1 MTIVPGRSPKVRG
14 MYAHPTLYDEAT
26 VILTRPRPTPFGR
39 RIGPLLAVGFAL
51 SLFPLAGRA
60 AAADAPTLIRY
71 AGADRYA
78 TAAAISA
85 AEFGPGVATVYVA
98 TGLDFP
104 DALAGAA
111 AAAADSAPTLLVT
124 ATTIPDATRQ
134 ELVRLKPRRIVVLGG
149 PGVVSSAVAT
159 ALRPYAS
166 AYVTR
171 IAGTDRY
178 ATAAAISAATFP
190 AGVPVAYVATGA
202 NFPDALGGAAA
213 AGQQG
218 APVLL
223 VGDAVPESVATELR
237 RLSPGRIVILGG
249 RAVVSSAVEAALDA
263 FTAGPVTRIAGVD
276 RYDTSVAI
284 SKATYASASTVYLA
298 TGANFPD
305 ALAGAPLGGPLLL
318 TPGDYLLPAVRTEII
333 RLGVQRVIVLG
344 STGAIRESTAHD
356 AAGIPYADPDGRWI
370 GNLYDGRAVRYQQP
384 DPYACTATAALMM
397 LNMAAF
403 LDPGGA
409 PGFTWSPTTSF
420 DTQTNILAWERGH
433 MTEPTAGTVGSDP
446 HGWRNALNYF
456 GWGAIEADVYRDL
469 AFDDFDTAVRQA
481 IVSAA
486 QFGKPTGLLMLYGVH
501 AAVLHG
507 WDVTGDD
514 PRTGSMNFTINGI
527 YLTDPWS
534 TTAHRNYF
542 VSRASLV
549 GGTTWVR
556 FGRYLETDSTIPDP
570 IDGQVGRDEWLN
582 RYVIVAAVR

>member
-1 MTIVPGRSPKVRG
+1 MRDGRR
-14 MYAHPTLYDEAT
+14 HPSLYDGTT
-26 VILTRPRPTPFGR
+26 VILIGPRPRQFGR
-39 RIGPLLAVGFAL
+39 RLGLSLAVGFAL
-51 SLFPLAGRA
+51 SMFPLAGRV
-60 AAADAPTLIRY
+60 AAADGATLIRY

-85 AEFGPGVATVYVA
+85 ASFGPGVSTVYIA

-111 AAAADSAPTLLVT
+111 AAAANNAPTLLVT

-134 ELVRLKPRRIVVLGG
+134 ELSRLEPGRIVILGG
-149 PGVVSSAVAT
+149 YGVISSSVGT
-159 ALRPYAS
+159 SLEALTS
-166 AYVTR
+166 GSVQR
-171 IAGTDRY
+171 IAGADRY

-190 AGVPVAYVATGA
+190 AGVSVAYVATGS

-213 AGQQG
+213 AGQEG

-223 VGDAVPESVATELR
+223 VNDQVPDSVATELG
-237 RLSPGRIVILGG
+237 RLAPARIVILGG
-249 RAVVSSAVEAALDA
+249 QAVVSAAVESALDA
-263 FTAGPVTRIAGVD
+263 FTTGPVERIAGVD

-318 TPGDYLLPAVRTEII
+318 TPGDYLLPAVRTEIV
-333 RLGVQRVIVLG
+333 RLGAQQVIVLG

-384 DPYACTATAALMM
+384 DPYACTATAALIM
-397 LNMAAF
+397 LNMAAYAGA
-403 LDPGGA
+403 GGT
-409 PGFTWSPTTSF
+409 PGFVWNPTISF
-420 DTQTNILAWERGH
+420 DTQSAILAWERDH
-433 MTEPTAGTVGSDP
+433 MTEPTAGTGGSDP
-446 HGWRNALNYF
+446 HGWRNALNHF
-456 GWGAIEADVYRDL
+456 GWGALDADVYRDL
-469 AFDDFDTAVRQA
+469 AFDDFDTAVRSA

-486 QFGKPTGLLMLYGVH
+486 QFGKPTGLLMLNGAH
-501 AAVLHG
+501 GAVLNG

-514 PRTGSMNFTINGI
+514 PRTGSTNFTVNGI
-527 YLTDPWS
+527 YLTDPWGPA
-534 TTAHRNYF
+534 AHRNYF
-542 VSRASLV
+542 VSRATLLN
-549 GGTTWVR
+549 GTTWVK

-570 IDGQVGRDEWLN
+570 IDGNVGRDEWVN
-582 RYVIVAAVR
+582 RYVIIAAVR

>member
-1 MTIVPGRSPKVRG
+1 
-14 MYAHPTLYDEAT
+14 MYDKT
-26 VILTRPRPTPFGR
+26 ILTLTGPRPRQFGR
-39 RIGPLLAVGFAL
+39 RVGVLLAVGFVL
-51 SLFPLAGRA
+51 SMFPLAGPVA
-60 AAADAPTLIRY
+60 AANGTTLIRY

-85 AEFGPGVATVYVA
+85 ASFAPGVSTVYIA
-98 TGLDFP
+98 TGRDFP

-111 AAAADSAPTLLVT
+111 AAAVNNAPTLLVT
-124 ATTIPDATRQ
+124 ATEIPDATRR
-134 ELVRLKPRRIVVLGG
+134 ELGRLSPNRIVILGG
-149 PGVVSSAVAT
+149 TAVVSSSVRT
-159 ALRPYAS
+159 ELQ
-166 AYVTR
+166 AYTSGGVQR

-213 AGQQG
+213 AGRDG

-223 VGDAVPESVATELR
+223 VNDRVPDSVATELT
-237 RLSPGRIVILGG
+237 RLAPARIVILGG
-249 RAVVSSAVEAALDA
+249 QAVVSASVESALNA
-263 FTAGPVTRIAGVD
+263 FTIGPVERIAGVD

-284 SKATYASASTVYLA
+284 SKATYPSASTVYLA

-318 TPGDYLLPAVRTEII
+318 TPGDYLLPAVRTEIV
-333 RLGVQRVIVLG
+333 RLGAQTVIVLG
-344 STGAIRESTAHD
+344 STGAIREATAHD
-356 AAGIPYADPDGRWI
+356 AAGIPYTDPNGRWI

-397 LNMAAF
+397 LNMAAYI
-403 LDPGGA
+403 DAGTPA
-409 PGFTWSPTTSF
+409 MVWNPTISYS
-420 DTQTNILAWERGH
+420 TQSAILAWERDH
-433 MTEPTAGTVGSDP
+433 MTEPTSGTVGSDP

-456 GWGAIEADVYRDL
+456 GWGAVDADVYRDF
-469 AFDDFDTAVRQA
+469 AFDNFDSAVRQA

-486 QFGKPTGLLMLYGVH
+486 QFGKPSGLLMLNGIH
-501 AAVLHG
+501 AAVLNG

-514 PRTGSMNFTINGI
+514 PRTGSTNFTINGI

-534 TTAHRNYF
+534 ATAHRNYF
-542 VSRASLV
+542 VSRATLL
-549 GGTTWVR
+549 GGTEWVK

-570 IDGQVGRDEWLN
+570 IDGNVGRDEWLN
-582 RYVIVAAVR
+582 RYVIIAAVR

>member
-1 MTIVPGRSPKVRG
+1 MTLFGP
-14 MYAHPTLYDEAT
+14 
-26 VILTRPRPTPFGR
+26 RPRQFSR
-39 RIGPLLAVGFAL
+39 RLGVVFAVGFVL
-51 SLFPLAGRA
+51 SLFPLAGQVA
-60 AAADAPTLIRY
+60 AASSATLVRY

-85 AEFGPGVATVYVA
+85 ASFGPGVSNVYIA

-111 AAAADSAPTLLVT
+111 AAAANNAPTLLVT
-124 ATTIPDATRQ
+124 ATEIPGATRQ
-134 ELVRLKPRRIVVLGG
+134 ELGRLKPKRIVILGG
-149 PGVVSSAVAT
+149 SAVVSSSVKT
-159 ALRPYAS
+159 ALRGYTS
-166 AYVTR
+166 GRVDR
-171 IAGTDRY
+171 LAGADRY

-190 AGVPVAYVATGA
+190 TGVPIAYIATGA

-223 VGDAVPESVATELR
+223 VDDTVPDSVANELT
-237 RLSPGRIVILGG
+237 RLAPARIVILGG
-249 RAVVSSAVEAALDA
+249 QAVVSASVESALDA

-284 SKATYASASTVYLA
+284 SKATYPSASTVYLA

-318 TPGDYLLPAVRTEII
+318 TPGDYLLPAVRTEIV
-333 RLGVQRVIVLG
+333 RLGAQRVIVLG

-356 AAGIPYADPDGRWI
+356 AAGLPYTDPDGRWI

-397 LNMAAF
+397 LNMAAY
-403 LDPGGA
+403 GGA
-409 PGFTWSPTTSF
+409 DGTSGFVWTATISYG
-420 DTQTNILAWERGH
+420 TQSTILAWERSN
-433 MTEPTAGTVGSDP
+433 MTEPTSGTVGSDP
-446 HGWRNALNYF
+446 HGWRNALNNF
-456 GWGAIEADVYRDL
+456 GWGAIDADVYRDL
-469 AFDDFDTAVRQA
+469 AFDNFDAAVRQA

-486 QFGKPTGLLMLYGVH
+486 EFGKPTGLLMLNGVH
-501 AAVLHG
+501 AAVLNG

-514 PRTGSMNFTINGI
+514 PRTGSTNFTINGI
-527 YLTDPWS
+527 YLTDPWGP
-534 TTAHRNYF
+534 TAHRNYF
-542 VSRASLV
+542 VSRSTLLN
-549 GGTTWVR
+549 GTQWLT

-570 IDGQVGRDEWLN
+570 IDGNIGRDEWLN
-582 RYVIVAAVR
+582 QYVIIAAVR